1 MVPEFVNRTG
11 GSNRQSALPTGSNR
25 QSALPTGSNR
35 VQAQPAGSK
44 WLSAMPTGNPQEI
57 LRIRRIRELQ
67 SMVPEFV
74 NRTGG
79 SRWLSALP
87 TGSKTTGK
95 MRKEPFYG

>member
-11 GSNRQSALPTGSNR
+11 GSNRQSALPT
-25 QSALPTGSNR
+25 
-35 VQAQPAGSK
+35 
-44 WLSAMPTGNPQEI
+44 
-57 LRIRRIRELQ
+57 
-67 SMVPEFV
+67 
-74 NRTGG
+74 G